1 VSSGSRLIRDSFCSP
16 STFFPSLSPSRN
28 LRSCRYRSTRTV
40 TRIHGIV
47 YKSLAKLLKARAQY
61 CRAVYYFVPCMGAK
75 YYHQRV
81 CISVRL
87 SVCSLAYLEK
97 RMSNFTKF
105 SADVNSVA
113 VARSFDD
120 STISYVLPVFLYD
133 VTFSHNGLY

>member
-1 VSSGSRLIRDSFCSP
+1 
-16 STFFPSLSPSRN
+16 
-28 LRSCRYRSTRTV
+28 
-40 TRIHGIV
+40 
-47 YKSLAKLLKARAQY
+47 
-61 CRAVYYFVPCMGAK
+61 MGAK